1 MKKLITVIISLILV
15 AATLVACSKTNSNIN
30 ETTTAESSTQEQAVE
45 QTQES
50 VEDSTEPNSAN
61 ASTTVKN
68 TFSKYVIVSFNAVQ
82 GAVIYKQDY
91 DIHGYLESCQ
101 YHKKCEACGYVSNEN
116 GQARGNMHTSYYCTE
131 CGNNQY
137 VEITAD
143 QQWVE
148 IPYEN

>member
-1 MKKLITVIISLILV
+1 MKKLITTIISLILV
-15 AATLVACSKTNSNIN
+15 AATLVACSKTNSNTN
-30 ETTTAESSTQEQAVE
+30 ESTTTTESSTQEQ
-45 QTQES
+45 TQEITMP
-50 VEDSTEPNSAN
+50 STAN
-61 ASTTVKN
+61 ASTTAKN

-101 YHKKCEACGYVSNEN
+101 YHKKCEACGYVSNSN
-116 GQARGNMHTSYYCTE
+116 GQARGNTHTSYYCTQ
-131 CGNNQY
+131 CGNNQE
-137 VEITAD
+137 VEITVD

>member
-1 MKKLITVIISLILV
+1 MKKLITTIISLILV
-15 AATLVACSKTNSNIN
+15 AATLVACSKTNSHTN
-30 ETTTAESSTQEQAVE
+30 ETTESGTQAQAVE

-50 VEDSTEPNSAN
+50 TTPSTAN
-61 ASTTVKN
+61 ASTTAN

-82 GAVIYKQDY
+82 GAEIYEQDY

-101 YHKKCEACGYVSNEN
+101 YHKKCEACGYVSNSN
-116 GQARGNMHTSYYCTE
+116 GQARGNTHTSYYCTQ
-131 CGNNQY
+131 CGNNQE
-137 VEITAD
+137 VEITVD

>member
-1 MKKLITVIISLILV
+1 MKKLITIIISLILV
-15 AATLVACSKTNSNIN
+15 AVTLVACSKTNSNTN
-30 ETTTAESSTQEQAVE
+30 ETTNTESGTQAQAVE

-50 VEDSTEPNSAN
+50 TEQSTSN
-61 ASTTVKN
+61 ASTTAKN

-101 YHKKCEACGYVSNEN
+101 YHKKCEACGYVSNSN
-116 GQARGNMHTSYYCTE
+116 GQARGNTHTSYHCTQ
-131 CGNNQY
+131 CGNNQE
-137 VEITAD
+137 VEITVD

>member
-1 MKKLITVIISLILV
+1 MKKLITVIISLTLV
-15 AATLVACSKTNSNIN
+15 AATLVACSKANSNTN
-30 ETTTAESSTQEQAVE
+30 ETTEYGTQAQTTE

-50 VEDSTEPNSAN
+50 TTNT
-61 ASTTVKN
+61 STTAKN
-68 TFSKYVIVSFNAVQ
+68 TFSKYVVVSFNAVQ

-116 GQARGNMHTSYYCTE
+116 GQARGNTHTSYHCTE

>member
-1 MKKLITVIISLILV
+1 MKKLITVIISLTLV
-15 AATLVACSKTNSNIN
+15 AATLVACSKANSNTN
-30 ETTTAESSTQEQAVE
+30 ETTTAESGTQAQAVE
-45 QTQES
+45 QTQEGM
-50 VEDSTEPNSAN
+50 EDSTEPSTAN
-61 ASTTVKN
+61 TSTTVKN

-116 GQARGNMHTSYYCTE
+116 GQARGNTHTSYYCTQ
-131 CGNNQY
+131 CGNNQE
-137 VEITAD
+137 VEITVD
-143 QQWVE
+143 QQWIE

>member
-1 MKKLITVIISLILV
+1 MKKLITVIISLTLV
-15 AATLVACSKTNSNIN
+15 AATLVACSKANSNTN
-30 ETTTAESSTQEQAVE
+30 ETTEYGTQAQTTE

-50 VEDSTEPNSAN
+50 TTNT
-61 ASTTVKN
+61 STTAKN
-68 TFSKYVIVSFNAVQ
+68 TFSKYVVVSFNAVQ

-116 GQARGNMHTSYYCTE
+116 GQARGNMHTSYHCIE

>member
-1 MKKLITVIISLILV
+1 MKKLITIIISLILV
-15 AATLVACSKTNSNIN
+15 AATLVACSKTNSNTN
-30 ETTTAESSTQEQAVE
+30 ETTTTTTESSTQEQ
-45 QTQES
+45 TQEITMP
-50 VEDSTEPNSAN
+50 STAN
-61 ASTTVKN
+61 ASTTAKN

-101 YHKKCEACGYVSNEN
+101 YHKKCEACGYVSNSN
-116 GQARGNMHTSYYCTE
+116 GQARGNMHTSYYCTK
-131 CGNNQY
+131 CGNNQE
-137 VEITAD
+137 VEITVD

>member
-1 MKKLITVIISLILV
+1 MKKLITIIISLILV
-15 AATLVACSKTNSNIN
+15 AVTLVTCSKTNSNTN
-30 ETTTAESSTQEQAVE
+30 ESTTATIEPSTQE

-50 VEDSTEPNSAN
+50 TTPSTTN
-61 ASTTVKN
+61 ASATAKN

-82 GAVIYKQDY
+82 GAVIYQQDY

-101 YHKKCEACGYVSNEN
+101 YHKKCEACGYVSNSN
-116 GQARGNMHTSYYCTE
+116 GQARGNTHTSYYCTQ
-131 CGNNQY
+131 CGNNQE
-137 VEITAD
+137 VEITVD

>member
-1 MKKLITVIISLILV
+1 MKKLITVIISLMLV
-15 AATLVACSKTNSNIN
+15 AATLVACSKANSNTN
-30 ETTTAESSTQEQAVE
+30 ETTEYGTQAQTTE

-50 VEDSTEPNSAN
+50 TTNT
-61 ASTTVKN
+61 STTAKN
-68 TFSKYVIVSFNAVQ
+68 TFSKYVVVSFNAVQ

-116 GQARGNMHTSYYCTE
+116 GQARGNTHTSYHCTE

>member
-1 MKKLITVIISLILV
+1 MKKLITIIIGLILV
-15 AATLVACSKTNSNIN
+15 AVTLVACSKTNSNTN
-30 ETTTAESSTQEQAVE
+30 ESTTTTESSTQEQ
-45 QTQES
+45 TQES
-50 VEDSTEPNSAN
+50 TTPSTAN
-61 ASTTVKN
+61 ASTTAKN
-68 TFSKYVIVSFNAVQ
+68 TFSKYVIVSFNSVQ

-116 GQARGNMHTSYYCTE
+116 GQARGNMHTSYHCTE

>member
-1 MKKLITVIISLILV
+1 MKKLITITISLILV
-15 AATLVACSKTNSNIN
+15 AVTLVACSKTNGNTNESTNI
-30 ETTTAESSTQEQAVE
+30 TTESSTQD

-50 VEDSTEPNSAN
+50 TTPSTAN
-61 ASTTVKN
+61 ASTTAN

-101 YHKKCEACGYVSNEN
+101 YHKKCEACGYVSNSN
-116 GQARGNMHTSYYCTE
+116 GQARGNTHTSYYCTQ
-131 CGNNQY
+131 CGNNQE
-137 VEITAD
+137 VEITVD
-143 QQWVE
+143 QQWIE

>member
-1 MKKLITVIISLILV
+1 MKKLITIIISLILV
-15 AATLVACSKTNSNIN
+15 AATLVACSKTNSNTN
-30 ETTTAESSTQEQAVE
+30 ESTTTTTESGRQAQAVE

-50 VEDSTEPNSAN
+50 TTPSTAN
-61 ASTTVKN
+61 ASTTAKN
-68 TFSKYVIVSFNAVQ
+68 TVNKYVIVSFNAVQ

-101 YHKKCEACGYVSNEN
+101 YHKKCEACGYVSNSN
-116 GQARGNMHTSYYCTE
+116 GQACGNTHTSYYCTQ
-131 CGNNQY
+131 CGNNQE
-137 VEITAD
+137 VEITVD

>member
-1 MKKLITVIISLILV
+1 MKKLITIIIGLILV
-15 AATLVACSKTNSNIN
+15 AVTLVACSKTNSNTN
-30 ETTTAESSTQEQAVE
+30 ESTTATIEPSTQE

-50 VEDSTEPNSAN
+50 TTPSTAN
-61 ASTTVKN
+61 ASTTAKN

-101 YHKKCEACGYVSNEN
+101 YHKKCEACGSVSNSN
-116 GQARGNMHTSYYCTE
+116 GQARGNTHTSYYCTQ
-131 CGNNQY
+131 CGNNQE
-137 VEITAD
+137 VEITVD
-143 QQWVE
+143 QQWIE

>member
-1 MKKLITVIISLILV
+1 MKKLITIIISLILV
-15 AATLVACSKTNSNIN
+15 AVTLVACSKTNSHTN
-30 ETTTAESSTQEQAVE
+30 ETTESGTQAQAVE

-50 VEDSTEPNSAN
+50 TTPSTAN
-61 ASTTVKN
+61 ASTTAKN

-91 DIHGYLESCQ
+91 DIDGYLESCQ
-101 YHKKCEACGYVSNEN
+101 YHKKCEACGYVSNSN
-116 GQARGNMHTSYYCTE
+116 GQARGNMHTSYYCTQ
-131 CGNNQY
+131 CGNNQE
-137 VEITAD
+137 VEITVD

>member
-1 MKKLITVIISLILV
+1 MKKLITIIISLILV
-15 AATLVACSKTNSNIN
+15 AATLVACSKTNSNTN
-30 ETTTAESSTQEQAVE
+30 ESTTTTTESSTQEQ
-45 QTQES
+45 TQES
-50 VEDSTEPNSAN
+50 TIPSTEN
-61 ASTTVKN
+61 ASTTAKN

-101 YHKKCEACGYVSNEN
+101 YHKKCEACGYVSNSN
-116 GQARGNMHTSYYCTE
+116 GQARGNTHTSYYCTQ
-131 CGNNQY
+131 CGNNQE
-137 VEITAD
+137 VEITVD

>member
-1 MKKLITVIISLILV
+1 MKKLITIIISLILV
-15 AATLVACSKTNSNIN
+15 AATLVACSKANSNTN
-30 ETTTAESSTQEQAVE
+30 ETTEYGTQAQTTE

-50 VEDSTEPNSAN
+50 TTNT
-61 ASTTVKN
+61 STTAKN
-68 TFSKYVIVSFNAVQ
+68 TFSKYVVVSFNAVQ

-116 GQARGNMHTSYYCTE
+116 GQARGNTHTSYHCTQ
-131 CGNNQY
+131 CGNDQK
-137 VEITAD
+137 VEITVD

>member
-1 MKKLITVIISLILV
+1 MKKLITVIISLTLV
-15 AATLVACSKTNSNIN
+15 AATLVACSKANSNTN
-30 ETTTAESSTQEQAVE
+30 ETTEYGTQAQTTE

-50 VEDSTEPNSAN
+50 TTNT
-61 ASTTVKN
+61 STTAKN
-68 TFSKYVIVSFNAVQ
+68 TFSKYVVVSFNAVQ

-101 YHKKCEACGYVSNEN
+101 YHKKCEACGYVSNSN
-116 GQARGNMHTSYYCTE
+116 GQARGNMHTSYYCTQ
-131 CGNNQY
+131 CGNNQK
-137 VEITAD
+137 VEITVD